1 MLTGLQSGRAV
12 AAIMVAIFH
21 ANLFLLPKNFYD
33 GNGAGA
39 VFNFGYAGVEFFFV
53 LSGFIMMLVH
63 RQDFG
68 RPERMGLFLYKR
80 VVRIYPIYWMV
91 LTFLV
96 AIYIAAP
103 TRGPDHARE
112 PLSILASYLLW
123 PTEDGPIMAV
133 AWTLQH
139 EMLFY
144 LIFATLLWRV
154 RIGAVLFGA
163 WMVACVAA
171 LPFYGQITHPLEFF
185 LKPHNLLFA
194 MGIGTALLYDRVAV
208 GTARLLFWAG
218 LALFLGTG
226 VAETVGEVPFPRGP
240 LPLIYGLGAA
250 LMMVGLTRGALP
262 SPRWLTF
269 LGDASYSIYLVHLPA
284 MNILAV
290 FLKRAGIHEVLP
302 PLAMLTLVVT
312 LVTVI
317 GCIVHVMIEK
327 PLMAWFKAR
336 AATVQA

>member
-33 GNGAGA
+33 GSGAGA

-68 RPERMGLFLYKR
+68 RPERVGLFLYKR

-96 AIYIAAP
+96 AIYLASP
-103 TRGPDHARE
+103 GRGPDHARE
-112 PLSILASYLLW
+112 PASILASYLLW

-144 LIFATLLWRV
+144 FVFATLLWRV
-154 RIGAVLFGA
+154 RIGASLFA
-163 WMVACVAA
+163 IWMLACVAA
-171 LPFYGQITHPLEFF
+171 LPFYGDLAHPVSFV
-185 LKPHNLLFA
+185 LKPHNILFA
-194 MGIGTALLYDRVAV
+194 LGIATALLYDRVDP
-208 GTARLLFWAG
+208 GTARALFWGG
-218 LALFLGTG
+218 LVLFLGTG
-226 VAETVGEVPFPRGP
+226 VAETVGQVPFPRGP

-250 LMMVGLTRGALP
+250 LMMVGLTRGELP
-262 SPRWLTF
+262 APRLLTF

-290 FLKRAGIHEVLP
+290 FLKRAGIHEVIP
-302 PLAMLTLVVT
+302 PLAMLTLIVG
-312 LVTVI
+312 LVTII
-317 GCIVHVMIEK
+317 GCFVHVLVEK

-336 AATVQA
+336 AGAARA